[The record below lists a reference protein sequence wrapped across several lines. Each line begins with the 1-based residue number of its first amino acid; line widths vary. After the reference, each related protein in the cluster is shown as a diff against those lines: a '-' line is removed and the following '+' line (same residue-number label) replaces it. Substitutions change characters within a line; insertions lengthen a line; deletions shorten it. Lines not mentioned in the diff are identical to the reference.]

1 MTQFAKR
8 LDILHKSG
16 KTVFSTSDLG
26 LLWGI
31 ENRNVLRVR
40 IARAVAAKYLTSI
53 QRGLYALSG
62 MAVNAYELSGKL
74 QKNSYIS
81 FETALAD
88 SGAVHQW
95 YGSIYAAAPR
105 SCTIQNAYGT
115 FVFTR
120 MPEKVLADRVGVE
133 LKKGYAVATK
143 ERALLDS
150 VYVHGMRHFDTEDIN
165 SDAVRAMADVYGIAR
180 IKRDAERIITRYG
193 VSTE

>member
-40 IARAVAAKYLTSI
+40 IARAVAAKYLESI
-53 QRGLYALSG
+53 QRGLYALTG
-62 MAVNAYELSGKL
+62 VAVNVYELSGKL

-88 SGAVHQW
+88 NGALHQW
-95 YGSIYAAAPR
+95 YGAIYAAAPR
-105 SCTIQNAYGT
+105 SCTIQNKYGT
-115 FVFTR
+115 FVYVR
-120 MPEKVLADRVGVE
+120 MPEKVLANRAGIV
-133 LKKGYAVATK
+133 LKKGYAVAIQ

-150 VYVHGMRHFDTEDIN
+150 VYVHGIQHFDIGDIN
-165 SDAVRAMADVYGIAR
+165 GDVVREVANVYGTAR
-180 IKRDAERIITRYG
+180 MKRDAERIIKRYG
-193 VSTE
+193 ERTK